1 MPAAPRS
8 SSPSLAPATEL
19 GRLGRYQL
27 LQKLASGGM
36 ASVYLARAEG
46 AAGFEKVIALKRIH
60 PHLASEKNF
69 VDMFLDEA
77 RIASRIDHANV
88 CSVFD
93 FGEADGTYY
102 IAMEFLAGESLSHIA
117 KHMARSPEVLRSP
130 RRAWFVSRI
139 IADVCEGL
147 HAAHE
152 LRGRDGELLN
162 VVHRDISPQNLFI
175 TYDGVV
181 KVVDFGIASAADRLH
196 HTQGSEV
203 KGKFSYM
210 APEQARGTKGA
221 KLDRR
226 ADVFALGIV
235 LWELLVLKRL
245 FRRDTPAET
254 LLALMNDPIPAPS
267 TQRAGLPVE
276 LDAIVLKALAR
287 KPDERYPNARELGRD
302 LARAIGKA
310 GEVIGGVDLAEWL
323 DALAPGARELSR
335 RQIEAALQGDAPR
348 GSFPP
353 AGEVSGS
360 DIVALEEAVEPT
372 IEPSIEREA
381 PPSRAHEPFGDVEE
395 ELATLAR
402 FPMSGAASGGIPV
415 PALSS
420 AAVGGMGAPGAAPA
434 GAKGGLSG
442 IVAPPRVDPPAVRR
456 SPAAPPLV
464 RPAPPES
471 VQSTGAFRATP
482 APEAPAALPR
492 VRPLFVLASVAVS
505 AAVIGV
511 ALAVGV
517 SFGQRDALR
526 QQAQPPQQPVAA
538 LPVAPPA
545 QGPNAASVPVVPVPV
560 PVVGNLAAGADTAVV
575 PTAAPS
581 GREAVPPVAPA
592 PVVVAPVPPAPAAAP
607 PAPAVAT
614 PAPVAP
620 SARESGA
627 SRRPAPPR
635 TTAPVQAQ
643 AAAPEPPPAAAPA
656 SGTVI
661 VTTPGGWANVF
672 DRAGRLLGQ
681 TPLRAQLP
689 AGTHT
694 LSLRPFGQPPAVTV
708 SVEVTAGG
716 TARVSRPLEE

>member
-8 SSPSLAPATEL
+8 GTPAPAPAADQ

-36 ASVYLARAEG
+36 ASVYLARAGG

-60 PHLASEKNF
+60 PHLAGEKNF

-93 FGEADGTYY
+93 FGEADGSYY

-117 KHMARSPEVLRSP
+117 KHMARSPEILKSP
-130 RRAWFVSRI
+130 RRAWFVARI

-196 HTQGSEV
+196 HTQGGEV

-226 ADVFALGIV
+226 ADVFALGVV

-254 LLALMNDPIPAPS
+254 LLALINDPIPAPS

-276 LDAIVLKALAR
+276 LDAIVMKALAR
-287 KPDERYPNARELGRD
+287 KPDDRYPNARELGRD

-310 GEVIGGVDLAEWL
+310 GEVIGGVDLAEWI
-323 DALAPGARELSR
+323 DVLAPGARELSR
-335 RQIEAALQGDAPR
+335 RQIEAALQGEPQRSSLVPTGD
-348 GSFPP
+348 
-353 AGEVSGS
+353 VSGS
-360 DIVALEEAVEPT
+360 DLVALEEPAEPT
-372 IEPSIEREA
+372 LEPTLEPSIASDDA
-381 PPSRAHEPFGDVEE
+381 PVKEHALIGDGED

-402 FPMSGAASGGIPV
+402 FPIGGPAPGGIPV
-415 PALSS
+415 PVV
-420 AAVGGMGAPGAAPA
+420 AAAGVPGA
-434 GAKGGLSG
+434 GASKHGGLAG

-464 RPAPPES
+464 RPAAPEPA
-471 VQSTGAFRATP
+471 QNTGAFRATP
-482 APEAPAALPR
+482 APEAPAAPPR
-492 VRPLFVLASVAVS
+492 VRPLFVLGAVAVS

-526 QQAQPPQQPVAA
+526 QAEQ
-538 LPVAPPA
+538 
-545 QGPNAASVPVVPVPV
+545 NA
-560 PVVGNLAAGADTAVV
+560 
-575 PTAAPS
+575 
-581 GREAVPPVAPA
+581 
-592 PVVVAPVPPAPAAAP
+592 AAAP
-607 PAPAVAT
+607 PMLVPAQTSPAALLPIAPSPVANVPT
-614 PAPVAP
+614 NVVPAPPLPPVPPTGRVAP
-620 SARESGA
+620 DPSPSRDTSSSPARGA
-627 SRRPAPPR
+627 NSTRRPAPARPVASVDSPA
-635 TTAPVQAQ
+635 APEAPSAA
-643 AAAPEPPPAAAPA
+643 AAAP
-656 SGTVI
+656 GTVI

-689 AGTHT
+689 AGSHT
-694 LSLRPFGQPPAVTV
+694 LSLRPFGQPPAIAV

>member
-1 MPAAPRS
+1 MPAAPRT
-8 SSPSLAPATEL
+8 SSPALTPATEQS
-19 GRLGRYQL
+19 RLGRYQL

-46 AAGFEKVIALKRIH
+46 AAGFEKVFALKRIH
-60 PHLASEKNF
+60 PHLASEKHF

-102 IAMEFLAGESLSHIA
+102 IAMEFLAGESLSQIA
-117 KHMARSPEVLRSP
+117 KHMARSSETLRSP
-130 RRAWFVSRI
+130 RRAWFVARI

-267 TQRAGLPVE
+267 TQRAGVPVE

-323 DALAPGARELSR
+323 DTLAPGARELSR
-335 RQIEAALQGDAPR
+335 RQIEGALQGDAPR
-348 GSFPP
+348 GSLPP

-360 DIVALEEAVEPT
+360 DIVALDEPAEPT
-372 IEPSIEREA
+372 IEPSISEDLA
-381 PPSRAHEPFGDVEE
+381 PSNAHAHIDDGDD
-395 ELATLAR
+395 ELATVAR
-402 FPMSGAASGGIPV
+402 FPSAGKAAGGIPV
-415 PALSS
+415 PAL
-420 AAVGGMGAPGAAPA
+420 ATGAAGVV
-434 GAKGGLSG
+434 GASASASRGGLAG
-442 IVAPPRVDPPAVRR
+442 IVAPPRVDPPVGRR
-456 SPAAPPLV
+456 GPAAPPLV
-464 RPAPPES
+464 RPSTPEPA
-471 VQSTGAFRATP
+471 QNTGAFAT
-482 APEAPAALPR
+482 APVPDAPVTAGPR
-492 VRPLFVLASVAVS
+492 VRPIFVLAAVAVS

-526 QQAQPPQQPVAA
+526 QVEE
-538 LPVAPPA
+538 
-545 QGPNAASVPVVPVPV
+545 S
-560 PVVGNLAAGADTAVV
+560 
-575 PTAAPS
+575 
-581 GREAVPPVAPA
+581 APA
-592 PVVVAPVPPAPAAAP
+592 PVAGAAPTAGEPVVSQPVVPAPMVPTPAVPVPMVPAPTVAVPGAAGSPAAGPAGASATPAAAP
-607 PAPAVAT
+607 TGLAAPIPTSPREASPARRPT
-614 PAPVAP
+614 PA
-620 SARESGA
+620 
-627 SRRPAPPR
+627 RPA
-635 TTAPVQAQ
+635 APVEQV
-643 AAAPEPPPAAAPA
+643 AAALPTAAAPA
-656 SGTVI
+656 AGTVI

-681 TPLRAQLP
+681 TPLRAQIP

-694 LSLRPFGQPPAVTV
+694 LSLRPFGQPPAITV
-708 SVEVTAGG
+708 SVEVMAGG

>member
-1 MPAAPRS
+1 MTAAPRPG
-8 SSPSLAPATEL
+8 SPAPAQASDQ

-117 KHMARSPEVLRSP
+117 KHMARSPEILRSP

-152 LRGRDGELLN
+152 LRGRDGEPLN

-235 LWELLVLKRL
+235 LWEMLVLKRL

-287 KPDERYPNARELGRD
+287 RPDERYPTARELGRD

-310 GEVIGGVDLAEWL
+310 GEVIGGVDLAEWI
-323 DALAPGARELSR
+323 DVLAPGARELSR

-353 AGEVSGS
+353 VGEVSGS
-360 DIVALEEAVEPT
+360 DIVALEEPAEPT
-372 IEPSIEREA
+372 IEPSIELEAA
-381 PPSRAHEPFGDVEE
+381 PPQAHALIGDVED

-402 FPMSGAASGGIPV
+402 FPMSGGTSGGIPV
-415 PALSS
+415 PSLS
-420 AAVGGMGAPGAAPA
+420 AAAIGAADASSPSRPSA
-434 GAKGGLSG
+434 NGGLSG
-442 IVAPPRVDPPAVRR
+442 IVAPPRVVPPTARR
-456 SPAAPPLV
+456 SPPAPPLV
-464 RPAPPES
+464 RPSAPES
-471 VQSTGAFRATP
+471 AQSTGAFRVTP
-482 APEAPAALPR
+482 APEAPAAPPR
-492 VRPLFVLASVAVS
+492 VRPLFVLGAVAVS

-517 SFGQRDALR
+517 SFGQRDAMR
-526 QQAQPPQQPVAA
+526 QAQLAEPPAA
-538 LPVAPPA
+538 SVPGPPPA
-545 QGPNAASVPVVPVPV
+545 QRAPAASVPVAPMPVMPVPV
-560 PVVGNLAAGADTAVV
+560 PL
-575 PTAAPS
+575 
-581 GREAVPPVAPA
+581 PVAPA
-592 PVVVAPVPPAPAAAP
+592 AQEAASPVEPAS
-607 PAPAVAT
+607 
-614 PAPVAP
+614 APVAP
-620 SARESGA
+620 ALLAPAASPTGLVAPPPRDSSAT
-627 SRRPAPPR
+627 RRSAPPR
-635 TTAPVQAQ
+635 PAAPVQPQ
-643 AAAPEPPPAAAPA
+643 AAAPEPPPPASPA

-708 SVEVTAGG
+708 SVEVTPGG
-716 TARVSRPLEE
+716 TARVLQPLEE